1 MSLGVLGQNIDVWLI
16 DLDKETLWSE
26 HAIKLLSV
34 GEQERASRFKFE
46 NHRRRY
52 MVSHAGLRS
61 ILSAYLKIPPKDLL
75 FSAGPRGKPKLTPTM
90 PGTDSFHFNLSHSD
104 EVALIAVTRAGE
116 IGVDI
121 EYVKKDFPIHQVAE
135 RFFTPK
141 EVKALKALPDHLQRK
156 AFFQCWTS
164 KEAFLK
170 AKGAGLSG
178 KLDEVEIT
186 FACGQ
191 RVRIMANIRGWS
203 LAELNACDGY
213 EAALVSE
220 GEPAPIHLYRWKP

>member
-1 MSLGVLGQNIDVWLI
+1 MNLGVLARNVHVWLI
-16 DLDKETLWSE
+16 DLDKESLWFK
-26 HAIKLLSV
+26 HAIKLISV

-46 NHRRRY
+46 NDRRRY

-61 ILSAYLKIPPKDLL
+61 ILSAYLKIPPKDLP
-75 FSAGPRGKPKLTPTM
+75 FSAGPSGKPKLTPTI
-90 PGTDSFHFNLSHSD
+90 PATDNLRFNLSHSG

-121 EYVKKDFPIHQVAE
+121 EYVKKDFPIHEVADK
-135 RFFTPK
+135 FFTPK
-141 EVKALKALPDHLQRK
+141 EVAALETLPEHLQRK
-156 AFFQCWTS
+156 AFFKCWTS

-170 AKGAGLSG
+170 AKGTGLSG
-178 KLDEVEIT
+178 KLDEMEIT
-186 FACGQ
+186 LAGGQ
-191 RVRIMANIRGWS
+191 RVRIKAKIPGWS

-220 GEPAPIHLYRWKP
+220 GEPARIHLYRWEL